1 MRNKYKGEDVKARL
15 GSTVIRWKNHP
26 YFCEVDGGG
35 LIHLFNLDGMSTVVA
50 QIEPDDPDLDISSL
64 TLGYVNIGHPDY
76 KCAIYLKREAYR
88 QYKQGVDLGKL
99 TQVVLR
105 QGWGPIGWQH
115 LRCKSLVD
123 CVMGNYPSYQEA
135 VDLITKMKH
144 YSVAVSRDVALK
156 KEGEQLKVFLKDTEV
171 GYVNLKDRT
180 KVYVPDTDTSMF
192 AVFFLSEIKG
202 WEIIEGIE

>member
-1 MRNKYKGEDVKARL
+1 
-15 GSTVIRWKNHP
+15 
-26 YFCEVDGGG
+26 
-35 LIHLFNLDGMSTVVA
+35 
-50 QIEPDDPDLDISSL
+50 
-64 TLGYVNIGHPDY
+64 
-76 KCAIYLKREAYR
+76 
-88 QYKQGVDLGKL
+88 
-99 TQVVLR
+99 
-105 QGWGPIGWQH
+105 
-115 LRCKSLVD
+115 
-123 CVMGNYPSYQEA
+123 MGNYPSYQEA

-144 YSVAVSRDVALK
+144 HSVAVSRDVALK